1 MPTARFD
8 EGARLLPETPISEHS
23 VRCGGEERLTDPAD
37 DLDEWT
43 IKTSCNRE
51 QESVCQARQTGM
63 RDH

>member
-8 EGARLLPETPISEHS
+8 DGARLLPAKTIS
-23 VRCGGEERLTDPAD
+23 VYTGRRGGEERLTDPAD

-43 IKTSCNRE
+43 IKTGRYRE

-63 RDH
+63 RNY